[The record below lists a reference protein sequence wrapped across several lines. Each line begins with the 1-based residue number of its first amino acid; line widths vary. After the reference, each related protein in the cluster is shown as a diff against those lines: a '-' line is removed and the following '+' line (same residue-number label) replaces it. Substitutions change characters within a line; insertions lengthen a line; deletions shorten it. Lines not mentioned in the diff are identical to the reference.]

1 MQTTIIAIGKTTYPY
16 LIEGISDYLKRLAHY
31 SRVELIEIPPQ
42 KNKKSLDQHAL
53 IEQEGNSLLKHCQAG
68 DRVYLFDENGKSYSS
83 RELATFYQKQ
93 MNMGAKRLILL
104 IGGAY
109 GFSDAV
115 KSRANGSISLSKLTF
130 SHQMVRLIIVEQIYR
145 AHTILK
151 GEPYHH
157 D

>member
-1 MQTTIIAIGKTTYPY
+1 MQTNIVAIGKTTYPY
-16 LIEGISDYLKRLAHY
+16 LKEGIADYMSRLKHY
-31 SRVELIEIPPQ
+31 SKVELIEIPPQ
-42 KNKKSLDQHAL
+42 KNKKALDQKAL
-53 IEQEGNSLLKHCQAG
+53 KAQEGQSLLKHCQPG
-68 DRVYLFDENGKSYSS
+68 DQVYMFDENGKTMSS
-83 RELATFYQKQ
+83 RELSAFYQKQ
-93 MNMGAKRLILL
+93 MNMGTKRLVLL

-109 GFSDAV
+109 GFSDEV
-115 KSRANGSISLSKLTF
+115 KSRSNGSISLSKMTF